1 MTVRLRL
8 AACAALAAFVAA
20 ACGTGADGD
29 GGGGGGAV
37 QGGGAGDDVVRAA
50 WVYVGPRDDGG
61 WTTAHDNGRLAVEE
75 EFGDQVETA
84 FVESVPEEPAAA
96 ERAIEGFARKGFDII
111 FTTSFG
117 FMDPTLKVAQKYPDV
132 LFEHCSGFKT
142 ADNMANYFGAMEE
155 AKYLAGMAAAAA
167 SKKDFMGS
175 VLAFPIPEVV
185 RLTNAF
191 LLGAQDV
198 NPDARMK
205 VIFTNSWFDPQ
216 AEKSAAESLVDAG
229 ADLLSQDVDSPATG
243 QVAEAAG
250 LKWVG
255 YNSDASEF
263 APKAW
268 VTAPIWNWSG
278 YYIDRIQAV
287 IDGTW
292 EPHSYYGHIGDDI
305 VDLAPYGPSV
315 TEDTK
320 KMVEA
325 RRKEM
330 IAGEFEPFQG
340 PVRDQDGK
348 VVIPAGESPS
358 LDELL
363 TMDYWVQGMEGE
375 RPPPAE

>member
-1 MTVRLRL
+1 MRRRLRL
-8 AACAALAAFVAA
+8 ASVAALFAVVAM
-20 ACGTGADGD
+20 ACGTGSGGSDGD
-29 GGGGGGAV
+29 ASQGGGGGG
-37 QGGGAGDDVVRAA
+37 DDVVKAA

-84 FVESVPEEPAAA
+84 FIENVPEEPAEA
-96 ERAIEGFARKGFDII
+96 ERAIEGFARKGYDII

-132 LFEHCSGFKT
+132 LFEHCSGFKS
-142 ADNMANYFGAMEE
+142 AENMANYFGAMEE
-155 AKYLAGMAAAAA
+155 AKYLAGIAAAQA
-167 SKKDFMGS
+167 SEKDFMGS

-191 LLGAQDV
+191 LLGAQSV

-255 YNSDASEF
+255 YNSDASQF

-268 VTAPIWNWSG
+268 VTAPVWDWSG

-292 EPHSYYGHIGDDI
+292 ETHSYYGHIGDGI
-305 VDLAPYGPSV
+305 VGLAPYGPSV
-315 TEDTK
+315 TDETK
-320 KMVEA
+320 QMVEDV
-325 RRKEM
+325 EQQM
-330 IAGEFEPFQG
+330 IEGAFEPFQG
-340 PVRDQDGK
+340 PITDQDGK
-348 VVIPAGESPS
+348 LRVKEGESLS

-363 TMDYWVQGMEGE
+363 AMDWWVEGMEGE
-375 RPPPAE
+375 RPPPAG